1 MITIGFS
8 TREDNPKY
16 VDYLQKTSMYKDV
29 QIIQKINN
37 GEKSLSQ
44 VYNEIINESIYDIV
58 VLVHDDL
65 EFETKNWGDKV
76 LKHFKKD
83 SEYGVLGLA
92 GTKYLPESTQWWSVP
107 SSMYGIVNHKN
118 NEKSWTSKYSNDIGS
133 RIERTII
140 VDGLFIALDKNK
152 IKHRFDESIEG
163 FHFYDLGFCLPNFLD
178 GVKVGVMFDVRVTHL
193 SIGETNE
200 KWEENR
206 KQFAERY
213 SEKLP
218 IDINLRGVCETF
230 IFVHDQELIL
240 LFEENKK
247 FNNLYSYQYVFLGD
261 RPIDKIEHLSNL
273 IVARNYEDNLEQYPK
288 FTSYTGWYLLWKNN
302 LIKTKFINLFEYDII
317 LDKNFPQH
325 QVKFFEDSKQIVGYV
340 PVPMN
345 NFHFIV
351 NREWNEHILASIK
364 KHYRVDLLGFYSN
377 VVSNNPNAIWSSTS
391 NTTFRVD
398 IFNDYMKWFQPIV
411 NDIKETKTCGHA
423 HERSITY
430 YATLNNKKIGITNG
444 LLQHIQMDSHKTQGH
459 QVNMEDSLNRLLN
472 K

>member
-8 TREDNPKY
+8 TREHNPKY

-44 VYNEIINESIYDIV
+44 VYNEIINESIYNIV

-133 RIERTII
+133 RVEETII

-178 GVKVGVMFDVRVTHL
+178 GIKVGVMFDVRVTHL

-218 IDINLRGVCETF
+218 IDINLRGICETF

-261 RPIDKIEHLSNL
+261 RPIDKIENLTNL

-340 PVPMN
+340 PMPMN

-364 KHYRVDLLGFYSN
+364 KHYRVDLLGFYGN
-377 VVSNNPNAIWSSTS
+377 VVSNNPNALWSSTS

-398 IFNDYMKWFQPIV
+398 VFNDYMKWFQPIM